1 MADTIRK
8 QILDALVTHLKGEP
22 WVVSG
27 GIGINPGKTNYKK
40 KELPGI
46 SVYAGEEIGSKE
58 TFGMQDATV
67 AVEFKYVALLVDSL
81 DSAFDISEDIRGKII
96 NSAVNCPAGLHDRI
110 DYTGGSI
117 DYPAT
122 DDEAIQISIM
132 ININYETLFLNPY
145 SQEEE
150 EE

>member
-8 QILDALVTHLKGEP
+8 QILDALVTHLKGEA
-22 WVVSG
+22 WVISG

-46 SVYAGEEIGSKE
+46 SVYVGPEIGTKE
-58 TFGMQDATV
+58 TGGMQDATME
-67 AVEFKYVALLVDSL
+67 VEFKYVGLLSDSL
-81 DSAFDISEDIRGKII
+81 DSGFDISEDIRGKII

-132 ININYETLFLNPY
+132 ININYETLLLNPY

>member
-8 QILDALVTHLKGEP
+8 TILKALVTHFKGEA
-22 WVVSG
+22 WIMSA
-27 GIGINPGKTNYKK
+27 GIGVNPGKTNYKK

-46 SVYAGEEIGSKE
+46 SVYIGQEIGTKE
-58 TFGMQDATV
+58 TGGMQDATMEI
-67 AVEFKYVALLVDSL
+67 EFKYVALLVDSL

-96 NSAVNCPAGLHDRI
+96 NSAVNCPAGLHDRV

-132 ININYETLFLNPY
+132 ININYETLLFNPY
-145 SQEEE
+145 LQEEE